1 MRVGGHVSAA
11 GGLVKS
17 LQRGADIGANVVQ
30 FFISNPRSWAF
41 RTPSAADAIAFRA
54 ELETRGTLAVVHASY
69 LINLASPDEEIR
81 RKSVDLLLDT
91 MRSASLTGVP
101 YVVLHTGSH
110 RGEGMERL
118 AGELIDSISAAAE
131 ACEGEVKLLL
141 ENTAGSG
148 GTIGATLQELA
159 WLMHE
164 VGKRAAIGV
173 CIDSQHLFAA
183 GYDFSTPSLAIDL
196 VKDIVNTIGSPEVAH
211 LNDSKVPLGKG
222 TDRHANL
229 GEGLIGLT
237 GLRNLMSQD
246 VFRDTNVI
254 LEVPGSGDGPRLADV
269 QLARNEVLVDHLR

>member
-17 LQRGADIGANVVQ
+17 LQRGADIGADVVQ